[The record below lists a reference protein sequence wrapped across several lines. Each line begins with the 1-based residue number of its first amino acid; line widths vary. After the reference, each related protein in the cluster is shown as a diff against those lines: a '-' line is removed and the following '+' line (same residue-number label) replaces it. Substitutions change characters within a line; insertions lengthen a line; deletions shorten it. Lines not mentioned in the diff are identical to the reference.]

1 MSYIFFALLA
11 ALAFAIGA
19 LINKFASKHAIHDW
33 KKLWVYF
40 VGTYSL
46 IAVVLTPFIS
56 TITWPKEALAEII
69 LNSFFFLLGVAFW
82 MMSILRIDASVAT
95 PLYQTQGV
103 AIAILAFLFLGE
115 RFPLASY
122 IWLAVII
129 IGCVIVSLDEKLR
142 LNSFFSRGVMIMILA
157 NILFAV
163 SNLWVGLS
171 LRTQTNGNIM
181 FWGTV
186 TNLIFLSLFLLI
198 RRPDI
203 RISFNAYK
211 PMVPAGVVQFIGVVC
226 ILTAYQQN
234 ITLSA
239 VLSLLSSPIVFVV
252 TFFTS
257 KFFPQLLEHHSPK
270 VYAIRAIGLVII
282 LFAAIKLS
290 LG

>member
-1 MSYIFFALLA
+1 
-11 ALAFAIGA
+11 
-19 LINKFASKHAIHDW
+19 
-33 KKLWVYF
+33 
-40 VGTYSL
+40 
-46 IAVVLTPFIS
+46 
-56 TITWPKEALAEII
+56 
-69 LNSFFFLLGVAFW
+69 
-82 MMSILRIDASVAT
+82 
-95 PLYQTQGV
+95 
-103 AIAILAFLFLGE
+103 
-115 RFPLASY
+115 
-122 IWLAVII
+122 
-129 IGCVIVSLDEKLR
+129 
-142 LNSFFSRGVMIMILA
+142 MILA